1 MHFTMKCKY
10 LEKKRNHF
18 IVNKEI
24 IDSEERMKDLL
35 FRNKNYT
42 ETSKVIRDLWV
53 LRRQLLKEKEKE
65 NIMDNQ
71 RDKNNQDTPQKGL
84 PQSRTIGSPEG
95 DTPIVNPPKC
105 GLPMRRI
112 IESTSRDLPRVHH
125 YQQEER
131 NPPQSGLPQ
140 SSIRNPP
147 QSGPPQSGLLPSRT
161 GNPPQS
167 GPPQSGTLQSR
178 TI

>member
-1 MHFTMKCKY
+1 
-10 LEKKRNHF
+10 
-18 IVNKEI
+18 
-24 IDSEERMKDLL
+24 MKDLL

-53 LRRQLLKEKEKE
+53 LRRQLLKDKEKG
-65 NIMDNQ
+65 NMMNNQ

-95 DTPIVNPPKC
+95 DTPIVNPPQC
-105 GLPMRRI
+105 GLPLCRI
-112 IESTSRDLPRVHH
+112 IESTSRDLPKVHSS
-125 YQQEER
+125 QQGER

-140 SSIRNPP
+140 SSIGNPP
-147 QSGPPQSGLLPSRT
+147 QSGPPQSGLPPSRT

-167 GPPQSGTLQSR
+167 GPPQCGTHQNR